1 MKGSKIFA
9 EIFFRDIYVRPYI
22 PIKLVSRHDLF
33 MEDYGKD
40 PLQEKWIPQ
49 QDGRQLT
56 RRIPH

>member
-49 QDGRQLT
+49 QDGSN
-56 RRIPH
+56 